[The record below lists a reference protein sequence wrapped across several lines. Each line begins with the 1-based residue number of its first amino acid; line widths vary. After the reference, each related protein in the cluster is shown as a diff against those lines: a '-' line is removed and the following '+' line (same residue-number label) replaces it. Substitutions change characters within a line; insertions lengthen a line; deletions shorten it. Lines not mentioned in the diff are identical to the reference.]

1 MAHFYVV
8 RTKSDKTGPIE
19 KKLFYGV
26 PVTKGRITTD
36 QLAEEIAD
44 RCSLT
49 RGDVLGAVCEMS
61 DIILE
66 RLKEGYSVE
75 LKDMGDLYLAAGSE
89 GYEEAKDRTPHR
101 VKAKRVCFRMG
112 SRLRK
117 EMKFFKFER
126 YPFE

>member
-26 PVTKGRITTD
+26 PVTTGRITTEE
-36 QLAEEIAD
+36 LAEEIAD

-49 RGDVLGAVCEMS
+49 RGDVLATVCEMS

-75 LKDMGDLYLAAGSE
+75 LKDMGDLYLSAASK
-89 GYEEAKDRTPHR
+89 GYE
-101 VKAKRVCFRMG
+101 KRRIARRIG
-112 SRLRK
+112 
-117 EMKFFKFER
+117 
-126 YPFE
+126 